1 MKTIVYGKRN
11 GIYECIKIT
20 EDSDE
25 STRVVFEEP
34 IDGKLVLG
42 KYLFTVVSGICDADI
57 SSLPDGEYSP
67 ILFLGEKPSRLEEL
81 RVFCGRVSRRLVDD
95 EYIRR
100 LSGVCE
106 ELSKRILSLEKITAS
121 ISDKFNET
129 IKL

>member
-129 IKL
+129 IQL